1 MDVENNTVR
10 DEDFYFEESEVF
22 VSKSRPIPVL
32 ISLINWRMIRPL
44 GGGS

>member
-22 VSKSRPIPVL
+22 VSKSGPIPVFDFPNKL
-32 ISLINWRMIRPL
+32 END
-44 GGGS
+44 